1 MAELRGPDSME
12 DTDDASGAPEPAES
26 YSQYLKLPAL
36 LALQAPRAIP
46 AVHDEMLFIIV
57 HQTHELWFKQIL
69 CELSVLVG
77 DIDGG
82 CMDAACRT
90 LDRMRQIAGLLVEHM
105 RLLETMPAQEF
116 QRFRSVLGTSS
127 GLESE
132 QFHRLEQLAGL
143 PSRAARP
150 RESPGSGPSA
160 SVRDAFWRAVA
171 AHEPRHAIDL
181 RPHDD
186 PQALGQALATLLA
199 QPAFAKEKS
208 LAEAM
213 LAFDEQVVCWRRQHF
228 EVARRMIGAAEGT
241 GGSSGATYLRDR
253 MDRRFYPELW
263 HWRSAGIERGEAAQR
278 VATPAT

>member
-1 MAELRGPDSME
+1 ME
-12 DTDDASGAPEPAES
+12 DTDGSSGASEPGES
-26 YSQYLKLPAL
+26 YSHYLKLPAL
-36 LALQAPRAIP
+36 LALQTPRAIP

-69 CELSVLVG
+69 CELSVLVD

-82 CMDAACRT
+82 RMDAACRT
-90 LDRMRQIAGLLVEHM
+90 LDRIRQIAGLLVEHM
-105 RLLETMPAQEF
+105 RVLETMPAQEF

-143 PSRAARP
+143 PSRAARAP
-150 RESPGSGPSA
+150 ASPGGGSSA
-160 SVRDAFWRAVA
+160 SVREAFWRALA
-171 AHEPRHAIDL
+171 AHERRHAVDL
-181 RPHDD
+181 RPQGD
-186 PQALGQALATLLA
+186 PRALGQALASLLA
-199 QPAFAKEKS
+199 QPAFAKERG

-213 LAFDEQVVCWRRQHF
+213 LAFDEQVVLWRRQHF
-228 EVARRMIGAAEGT
+228 EMARRMIGAAEGT

-263 HWRSAGIERGEAAQR
+263 HWSSAR
-278 VATPAT
+278 VGTPAT